1 MVPLVDGNACNFYNV
16 ATTITSRLHLARLS
30 FTGARA
36 RARVSAFQPRSHAG
50 SDRARSN
57 PLRKVPAANPAGRDC
72 IHYLAIINFWFAQL
86 WPRRRARSKTL
97 FARARSTS
105 RTSPPLASI
114 SEITLF
120 LGFPPSH
127 EISLMIAAC
136 HGSSL
141 NN

>member
-72 IHYLAIINFWFAQL
+72 IHYSAIINFWFAQTL
-86 WPRRRARSKTL
+86 AAAPREIEDAVRE
-97 FARARSTS
+97 
-105 RTSPPLASI
+105 
-114 SEITLF
+114 SEIHEPDESASREYLRNHA
-120 LGFPPSH
+120 FPWLSP
-127 EISLMIAAC
+127 IS
-136 HGSSL
+136 
-141 NN
+141 